1 MAVIKYVPAN
11 LCRTP
16 GIRNLL
22 NTTAKNRKKYH
33 NIQNIHSKGM
43 NNSIKITNK
52 IIYLTVK
59 LIQSEHIWD
68 HLAYY
73 ISFLLKC

>member
-1 MAVIKYVPAN
+1 MFLQISVELQGY
-11 LCRTP
+11 
-16 GIRNLL
+16 GICLIRQLKIEK
-22 NTTAKNRKKYH
+22 KNH